1 MIKICY
7 RLFLLEPSNDNSAT
21 KVSGAPSNKT
31 TDGGDAT
38 NKPSSG
44 ANSTDHIHISFD
56 GLKIDH
62 SLKISFSPILFHFRC
77 NNCRR
82 ST

>member
-21 KVSGAPSNKT
+21 KTSGASSNKA

-44 ANSTDHIHISFD
+44 ANSTDHIHISFE

-62 SLKISFSPILFHFRC
+62 SLKISFSPYFISF
-77 NNCRR
+77 
-82 ST
+82 